1 MGGLEELRVE
11 YGMLHPTVTGR
22 AELQQLVVEVG
33 SWARDTAESCLLST
47 VLLFSS
53 DSLRLPHTD
62 LLHHRQNK
70 YAVLLYKYL
79 NKK

>member
-11 YGMLHPTVTGR
+11 YGMLHPAVTGR
-22 AELQQLVVEVG
+22 LQQLVVEVG
-33 SWARDTAESCLLST
+33 SWARDTVESCLLST

-53 DSLRLPHTD
+53 DSLRLLHTD